1 MIGPKLLT
9 CLLLCT
15 ISSQGNPVTKLNEG
29 LSRKEI
35 KSIYLLIT
43 HEDRGNVTR
52 HVREI
57 KLDRSKFKDLVMDL
71 NATRNKGIVNVEKKF
86 TIIITTRK
94 NREIRLVG
102 QDKILFD
109 RENGNYYEA
118 DFSWTMK
125 YWNKDLSQGG
135 L

>member
-1 MIGPKLLT
+1 MSPLDNYVI
-9 CLLLCT
+9 
-15 ISSQGNPVTKLNEG
+15 KLNGG
-29 LSRKEI
+29 LTKKEI

-43 HEDRGNVTR
+43 HEDRGNATR

-57 KLDRSKFKDLVMDL
+57 KLDRDKFKDLVGDL
-71 NATRNKGIVNVEKKF
+71 NATRTTGLVDVEKKF

-94 NREIRLVG
+94 NKEIRLVG

-109 RENGNYYEA
+109 KENGNYYEA
-118 DFSWTMK
+118 DFNWTMK

-135 L
+135 F